1 MTFDFILLNL
11 AIHLTARNGSIPVST
26 KLLRMEPT
34 YKFHFLNV
42 KRFFEQNSVHNSQP
56 ISSSRRTALKQ
67 MSVFMVGLSP
77 GINAVGKAL
86 AIPFS
91 YQLTGDGIQF
101 THRGKIC
108 WEILPA
114 MFGGSPEVLVEEGA
128 NELKLQLKNA
138 HYPGTGISADFRAT
152 IRLEDQGWQMGIV
165 FPEFGPEQKVKF
177 SDWLNGKTSISG
189 KTRKTNHIRLDAAD
203 SLDIP
208 SGSPLNINHQWQIT
222 IQPNEKICLHAFGK
236 PENFSELVVSLN
248 NPIARLTVGREK
260 ASCFEL
266 RGPEG
271 NLMAF
276 ESLVY
281 QDNLIFSHPKYP
293 FTFTSLIFSEA
304 EGKQTGALWAC
315 NESANESNARFL
327 TRENGAG
334 SLALF
339 RSRLYKEYSGKS
351 PFIYTADLGDT
362 LQWIGSSGTSFALKG
377 SPDQRFTLTG
387 TYNRADY
394 MECKALV
401 ACSRIQ
407 VLGGTSVPVEYKN
420 APEVTVVQQDPVK
433 VKPRVMKQG
442 EVLTPGKI
450 LEEAPDD
457 DSRASW
463 IYVNQE
469 AVKVKFKVDK
479 PILFNVIRPEDF
491 INLQFEFVNFILE
504 DNLLKVDD
512 KKDPAFLIVHFP
524 SQHTREEI
532 MRDVASSGIISI
544 KKNSGNDATPPNLHT
559 PVKFL
564 RAKSSRLVYRIPSD
578 HGPIPV
584 TLDYLLNWKDFDLQV
599 NYRARWFNQVSNI
612 SLIKN
617 QLQGASMVYIKKP
630 MATGRQLSAPNVS
643 YQAQT
648 VKAVDAEKS
657 SVVSLQKPQSAQ
669 EVRVTMATTP
679 KGPGIMA
686 LTDEQFTGLLA
697 LPSVEQINPEKLQG
711 AMKKLLAMKEPS
723 KYETMIEAPTYLQI
737 SPNQFGAFQHFSDLR
752 DAAGTYDPAEA
763 GQVDTDDEAATPSQA
778 KPVSS
783 NKTGPGNKTVY
794 SKVQT
799 SNINFFRNVVIGST
813 SSPNY
818 KGIVS
823 SRLMKMPVALA
834 LPKGN
839 LFELWHTR
847 LGVKL
852 ASGEIDEDVLNQLKT
867 IRVLWSEFTDED
879 YAKAKNIPEIDSY
892 FYSLPNPQQTHQLV
906 HLTSNYLD
914 LYIEDKGK
922 KTNRKY
928 NPHPVKAGK
937 LMLSALGSWIDF
949 KLNIAEDVAGL
960 SLKAWLQRATMGRD
974 HYIKIVERGNLFPFG
989 HKALLIVI
997 AERRIRT
1004 INNVNTAVLIQREF
1018 IIVKQPELFYGKQ
1031 QGSSDFIPFPF
1042 QRVEIKDLEAEVF
1055 SQNVQAGSKT
1065 LGKELNQPDGSGRP
1079 RYFRMDVDDAS
1090 GRTVRMEVPL
1100 VWVSA
1105 VVMEDSPELIDHY
1118 EKTTWDYFTSNAPAK
1133 PVAYARSLV
1142 PGDTTFETAGIVFK
1156 ARQFPVN
1163 DNGSNFYPEILESSV
1178 YIRQLEELTGKRN
1191 AVRIRLRD
1199 DNNTS
1204 MVFAEF
1210 IDDEKPRL
1218 AFDNTEKGGGFLA
1231 PNMNLTGLSKLTGLV
1246 GNKLDDL
1253 EKVLLN
1259 VQDVFNMADNL
1270 MPKLFGVI
1278 KFIDLLADT
1287 VDLTPA
1293 INSIKTAIEN
1303 IRSQIEDLQ
1312 QEILSVLARIDNEVK
1327 KLNKLI
1333 EVLGPLLNETD
1344 IVGALQDTVKLAQ
1357 AFATYGISIE
1367 GDAVLALNG
1376 VVLLGKEIQE
1386 KKIELNS
1393 VVGFMN
1399 DAQGFKNKLKDAGI
1413 TITSQID
1420 QAVELTL
1427 KVVKALD
1434 QKGFADLEIIGI
1446 IGGLGLAST
1455 LFDVQGLI
1463 KTLATQASAKLLESL
1478 PEIPNVK
1485 FQIKGNEI
1493 VVEYHWKPKTKN
1505 SYTAANIFTIQN
1517 LNKSKSQV
1525 DVSIDSVMTK
1535 TLDLNNPPKFDVNA
1549 SINEFGIIIVDTIQL
1564 NFKQIAF
1571 KAGMSAKADVDVKFQ
1586 PIPIRMVGALS
1597 FVNGLQSVMKSDQ
1610 FSAGPFI
1617 DVTDTGIVAGYNF
1630 PIPNVAVGIFAM
1642 TNMMLG
1648 TKLTLPL
1655 NRDPLKLG
1663 FNFCTRENPFNLM
1676 VSCFGGGGFFAIETT
1691 MHGLTQLE
1699 AALEFGAGISIDV
1712 GVASGSVSVMG
1723 GIYYSMTFGEDDHIS
1738 YKLAAYLRLTGRLS
1752 IIGLI
1757 KVTLE
1762 FYLELAYESGA
1773 LKKEVDGVKLYAGS
1787 QLIGTATLTVKVEVL
1802 FFSKKVSVTVR
1813 RTLAGNDGDPTF
1825 AQTYYLEDWQNYCS
1839 AFAS

>member
-1 MTFDFILLNL
+1 
-11 AIHLTARNGSIPVST
+11 
-26 KLLRMEPT
+26 
-34 YKFHFLNV
+34 
-42 KRFFEQNSVHNSQP
+42 
-56 ISSSRRTALKQ
+56 
-67 MSVFMVGLSP
+67 MSVFLVGLSP
-77 GINAVGKAL
+77 GINTIGKAL
-86 AIPFS
+86 AVPFS
-91 YQLTGDGIQF
+91 YQFTDNGILF
-101 THRGKIC
+101 THRGKVC
-108 WEILPA
+108 WEVLPA
-114 MFGGSPEVLVEEGA
+114 MFGGSPQVLVDEGA
-128 NELKLQLKNA
+128 NELKLRLKNA
-138 HYPGTGISADFRAT
+138 LYPGTKISADFQAS
-152 IRLEDQGWQMGIV
+152 IKLEDQGWQLEISY
-165 FPEFGPEQKVKF
+165 PEFDATQKVKF
-177 SDWLNGKTSISG
+177 TEWLSGKTSISG
-189 KTRKTNHIRLDAAD
+189 KIRKENHLQLDTTD
-203 SLDIP
+203 SLNIP
-208 SGSPLNINHQWQIT
+208 VDSPLTINHLWQIS
-222 IQPNEKICLHAFGK
+222 IKPPEKISFHVFGK
-236 PENFSELVVSLN
+236 PEKYDELVISLR
-248 NPIARLTVGREK
+248 NPDADLIANSEK
-260 ASCFEL
+260 TTCLEF
-266 RGPEG
+266 RGPKG
-271 NLMAF
+271 NFQAF
-276 ESLVY
+276 GSLVY
-281 QDNLIFSHPKYP
+281 QGIPIFSNSHYP

-304 EGKQTGALWAC
+304 DGKQIKALWAC
-315 NESANESNARFL
+315 NESAEESNARF
-327 TRENGAG
+327 RAQGNGAG

-339 RSRLYKEYSGKS
+339 RSKLYKEYHTEQS
-351 PFIYTADLGDT
+351 PFIYSADLGDSP
-362 LQWIGSSGTSFALKG
+362 QWIGASGTSFALKG
-377 SPDQRFTLTG
+377 SPEHRFTVVG
-387 TYNRADY
+387 NYNQAEY
-394 MECKALV
+394 LECKALV
-401 ACSRIQ
+401 ASSRIM
-407 VLGGTSVPVEYKN
+407 VSGGSSVPVDYKN
-420 APEVTVVQQDPVK
+420 APEVLVVPQDPVK
-433 VKPRVMKQG
+433 VKPRVIKQG

-491 INLQFEFVNFILE
+491 INLQFEFVNFVLE

-532 MRDVASSGIISI
+532 MRDVSSSGVIPFM
-544 KKNSGNDATPPNLHT
+544 KKGNNDATPPNLHA

-578 HGPIPV
+578 HGAIPV
-584 TLDYLLNWKDFDLQV
+584 TLDHLLNWKDFDLQV

-617 QLQGASMVYIKKP
+617 QLQISSMVFSKKP
-630 MATGRQLSAPNVS
+630 VASGVQLATPNVNFQS
-643 YQAQT
+643 RQ
-648 VKAVDAEKS
+648 VKAVDAEKT
-657 SVVSLQKPQSAQ
+657 SVVSLQKPQSVQ

-679 KGPGIMA
+679 KGSGVMA
-686 LTDEQFTGLLA
+686 LSDEQFTGLLA
-697 LPSVEQINPEKLQG
+697 SPVIEQINPEKLQG

-737 SPNQFGAFQHFSDLR
+737 SPNQFAAFQHFADLR

-763 GQVDTDDEAATPSQA
+763 GLLDTDDEAAAPVSA
-778 KPVSS
+778 KPVSAGKAKVNTTPS
-783 NKTGPGNKTVY
+783 KTR
-794 SKVQT
+794 SKAQT

-823 SRLMKMPVALA
+823 SRLMKMPLA
-834 LPKGN
+834 ISLPKGN

-867 IRVLWSEFTDED
+867 IRVLWSEFADED
-879 YAKAKNIPEIDSY
+879 YTKAKNIPEIDQY

-914 LYIEDKGK
+914 LYIDEPGRRTK
-922 KTNRKY
+922 KKY
-928 NPHPVKAGK
+928 NPRPVKADK

-1031 QGSSDFIPFPF
+1031 QGSNDFIPFPF
-1042 QRVEIKDLEAEVF
+1042 HRVEIKDMESEVF

-1065 LGKELNQPDGSGRP
+1065 LGKELNQPNGSGKP
-1079 RYFRMDVDDAS
+1079 RYFRMDIDDAS
-1090 GRTVRMEVPL
+1090 GKTVRMEVPL
-1100 VWVSA
+1100 VWISA
-1105 VVMEDSPELIDHY
+1105 VVMEDSAELIDHY
-1118 EKTTWDYFTSNAPAK
+1118 EKTSWDYFTSNAPNK
-1133 PVAYARSLV
+1133 PLAYARSLV
-1142 PGDTTFETAGIVFK
+1142 PGDTTFETAGMVFK
-1156 ARQFPVN
+1156 ARSFPIN
-1163 DNGSNFYPEILESSV
+1163 ENGSNFYPEILESSV

-1210 IDDEKPRL
+1210 IDDEKPKL

-1231 PNMNLTGLSKLTGLV
+1231 PNMNLTGMSKLTGLV

-1253 EKVLLN
+1253 EKVLLS
-1259 VQDVFNMADNL
+1259 VEDVFKMADDL

-1278 KFIDLLADT
+1278 RFIDLLADT
-1287 VDLTPA
+1287 VDLAPA
-1293 INSIKTAIEN
+1293 IHSIKSAIEN

-1333 EVLGPLLNETD
+1333 EVLGSLLNETD
-1344 IVGALQDTVKLAQ
+1344 IVGVLQDTVKLAQ

-1367 GDAVLALNG
+1367 GDAALALNG
-1376 VVLLGKEIQE
+1376 AVFLGKEIQA
-1386 KKIELNS
+1386 KGIELNS
-1393 VVGFMN
+1393 VVGFIN
-1399 DAQGFKNKLKDAGI
+1399 DAPGFKNKLKDAGI
-1413 TITSQID
+1413 TITTQID
-1420 QAVELTL
+1420 QAVDLTL
-1427 KVVKALD
+1427 KVVKALHD
-1434 QKGFADLEIIGI
+1434 KDFDDIEIIGI
-1446 IGGLGLAST
+1446 IGGLGLSSQ

-1463 KTLATQASAKLLESL
+1463 KNLATQASAKVLESL

-1493 VVEYHWKPKTKN
+1493 VVEYHWKPKTKD

-1549 SINEFGIIIVDTIQL
+1549 SINEFGIIIIDTIQL
-1564 NFKQIAF
+1564 NFKQLAF
-1571 KAGMSAKADVDVKFQ
+1571 KAGMSSKPDVDVKFQ
-1586 PIPIRMVGALS
+1586 PIPLRMVGALS
-1597 FVNGLQSVMKSDQ
+1597 FVNGLQSVLKSDQ

-1617 DVTDTGIVAGYNF
+1617 NITGTGIEAGYNF

-1691 MHGLTQLE
+1691 MQGLTQLE
-1699 AALEFGAGISIDV
+1699 VAFEFGAGISIDV

-1723 GIYYSMTFGEDDHIS
+1723 GIYYGMTFAEDGHVT
-1738 YKLAAYLRLTGRLS
+1738 YKLAAYLRLSGRLS

-1773 LKKEVDGVKLYAGS
+1773 EKSEVDGVKLYKGS

-1825 AQTYYLEDWQNYCS
+1825 AQTYYLEDWQNYCV